1 MCRGFPY
8 ETGTTCKKESKISV
22 KMRILRSI
30 TLSRYSLDDHQRV
43 ATLYHLEGIP
53 TSYFIDRQGII
64 RSVVVGP
71 VDEATLQQYVA
82 QSRQ

>member
-1 MCRGFPY
+1 M
-8 ETGTTCKKESKISV
+8 ILSV
-22 KMRILRSI
+22 NIADDASI
-30 TLSRYSLDDHQRV
+30 GRQFVQHFGVTYMIGLDEHQRV

-82 QSRQ
+82 QIRQ